1 MMDAPTMNKE
11 TGEYEW
17 EIINSDG
24 EKEMMSAKKI
34 WTMLDENT
42 RDGSTQDL
50 INNLASS
57 SANAADMSLANDNGI
72 FNYDQNY
79 RNIKNQVVERGNF
92 KSMVNDPDILI
103 EGRVFKDDLVEMI
116 MTNSYGDLGIKDQKI
131 TRLDRRFG
139 SEDGI
144 TQNDANVIADK
155 LLENEYM
162 SKKYLTTYVT
172 NYLEKNW
179 ISENKN
185 VGNNNNIVDSNNQ
198 ISELKPNKDTRSNPD
213 EIKLYS
219 SLDPGKVEEAK
230 DYNIKTYGTHNPTL
244 ESKKLNISLE
254 ELAQR
259 KKQKDAIDLINNNSE
274 LSDEEK
280 VARLKLLHE

>member
-1 MMDAPTMNKE
+1 
-11 TGEYEW
+11 
-17 EIINSDG
+17 
-24 EKEMMSAKKI
+24 
-34 WTMLDENT
+34 
-42 RDGSTQDL
+42 
-50 INNLASS
+50 
-57 SANAADMSLANDNGI
+57 
-72 FNYDQNY
+72 
-79 RNIKNQVVERGNF
+79 
-92 KSMVNDPDILI
+92 
-103 EGRVFKDDLVEMI
+103 

-131 TRLDRRFG
+131 TRLDKRFG

-144 TQNDANVIADK
+144 TQNDAEVIADK

-185 VGNNNNIVDSNNQ
+185 VGNNNNIVNSNNQ
-198 ISELKPNKDTRSNPD
+198 SSELKPNKNPQLNPD